1 MAVVNWLTKLFEGKK
16 RNAAERRTYKEIDE
30 QLVFA
35 KSKHLSLGVEF
46 ELGLLDPQS
55 LLPAQEGPG
64 IVAEMASPRV
74 KEEGLQHMVEVTSA
88 IGDTVH
94 ETEAQLSGEI
104 AKLIQA
110 CEKRGLLLTGTGR
123 PPTIRVADTVSTGG
137 DRRDRLTEERQ
148 ILRTR
153 FGALG
158 MHVHLGM
165 KDAEECVRY
174 NNFFMH
180 FLPHLIALSA
190 SSPFEERVN
199 TGLASMRPT
208 VAESMPISGTPYYF
222 QDWQGYVQL
231 CRALFRAGSIHKLK
245 DLWWDQRPSPNYGTL
260 EIRVCDQ
267 PATMAESMAI
277 VAFIHL
283 LAHWFDEHQ
292 SWIDEMPRPN
302 VWRSRENKWRTM
314 RYGLDANLVMNN
326 QGDTTPICDDI
337 RTWVGRVQPF
347 IEKLNYGPY
356 MNMLE
361 AIMNRGNSA
370 ARQQRLW
377 NATQSLESV
386 ARFNCEEFAA
396 QTPLWDRLDALIDER
411 GAGQEKR
418 TQA

>member
-1 MAVVNWLTKLFEGKK
+1 MAVVKWLTNLFDAKK
-16 RNAAERRTYKEIDE
+16 RNTNERRQFKEIDD

-35 KSKHLSLGVEF
+35 ASKHLTLGVEF
-46 ELGLLDPQS
+46 ELGLLDHKT
-55 LLPAQEGPG
+55 LLPANVGPD
-64 IVAEMASPRV
+64 IVGTLASPYI

-88 IGDTVH
+88 IGETVG
-94 ETEAQLSGEI
+94 ETESQIMQEI
-104 AKLIQA
+104 AKLSQA
-110 CEKRGLLLTGTGR
+110 CEKRELLLTGTGR
-123 PPTIRVADTVSTGG
+123 PPTIKQADTVSTQNE
-137 DRRDRLTEERQ
+137 RYFRLTEERQ

-158 MHVHLGM
+158 MHIHLGM

-190 SSPFEERVN
+190 SSPFEEGVF

-208 VAESMPISGTPYYF
+208 VAESMPISGSPYYF

-245 DLWWDQRPSPNYGTL
+245 DLWWDLRPSPNYGTL

-267 PATMAESMAI
+267 PSTITEGMAI
-277 VAFIHL
+277 VAFVHL

-314 RYGLDANLVMNN
+314 RYGLDARLVMNN
-326 QGDTTPICDDI
+326 QGDTTPLCDDI
-337 RTWVGRVQPF
+337 KSWASRVEN
-347 IEKLNYGPY
+347 ITKKLGYEPH
-356 MNMLE
+356 MKMLE
-361 AIMNRGNSA
+361 NILERGNSA
-370 ARQQRLW
+370 KRQQRLW
-377 NATQSLESV
+377 EATQSLEEV
-386 ARFNCEEFAA
+386 ARFNCAEFAA
-396 QTPLWDRLDALIDER
+396 QTPLWEKLEAITNAL
-411 GAGQEKR
+411 GPKTAAG
-418 TQA
+418 